1 MNINIQDKNKYN
13 IHKML
18 KMKGIGLDYVRL
30 FKKHLR
36 KFHRMKVCHIS
47 TGKEQIYLFLYA
59 SSDETIKPK
68 LYPK

>member
-1 MNINIQDKNKYN
+1 
-13 IHKML
+13 ML

-30 FKKHLR
+30 FKKDLR